1 MILSNAVLVTLFT
14 SLPSLVDGHAFMKI
28 PTSRNQYAVQIGTS
42 WEMKEGIPLAESTP
56 QGLNHNLNICGREGA
71 LGNDYDLWLDST
83 GVPMP
88 FVAQDTFTKGQVIDV
103 NIVIK
108 AHHMGHFEIKACA
121 MGRDSTQ
128 ECFDANPLEFMADV
142 THGMPK
148 DKNNPVRA
156 MLWGDGKDIMY
167 KYKLPD
173 NLAGD
178 QVLLQYIYWT
188 ANNCNYEGYDE
199 YYAAHDT
206 PPTSSKNSWSPGIPN
221 CKPQEQI
228 SLYRDERTT
237 GAVDGVELF
246 FNCAEIAITGEP
258 TPTPPVAPP
267 SPRPPPPVP
276 VPVQSPVQS
285 PIEPGITGTCGQG
298 DRGNAVCLDHSLC
311 CSKWGHCGTG
321 SGYCDDGSDN
331 TTPTSPVPAPVQ
343 APVDS
348 TPTTTGE
355 NHDLGES
362 RLIAYIGNW
371 QDCPTDEQI
380 AQYTHIVIAFAVT
393 YTWRLSGNVC
403 SETCE
408 IAAPPVCENADHPEL
423 IQKWK
428 AAGKKIILSFGG
440 AGMGGS
446 WAGDNNDCWDYCF
459 GRETQVVDRLTEI
472 VSDMGIDG
480 IDIDYE
486 YFYENNQGGSGFT
499 KGAEAQKFL
508 EDVTV
513 GLRSSMHAGSE
524 LTHAPMEPDVVP
536 GTAYFTVLKKVA
548 SSLDFL
554 MPQYYNGYV
563 QSLTNFP
570 GALKHFTD
578 ITEQMFDGDA
588 SKVVYGFCISDCSS
602 FNLDGYESA
611 DVMEKISDTYPCNG
625 GAFFWVAYDDTNG
638 SWSKPMEGQ
647 LGLNSATCADP
658 DRPVPPPV
666 SSPVSSPVQA
676 PSPVVDPG
684 SPGVPGGS
692 TGGGGGGSSSNGCCS
707 QNYKSCADWGN
718 DSKEVCEGLGGGMV
732 WLENGAV
739 DDCNLGRYNTCT
751 SKPTECCPGL
761 ICVGNQHF
769 KQCEADTQ

>member
-298 DRGNAVCLDHSLC
+298 DRGNGVCPDHSLC
-311 CSKWGHCGTG
+311 CSKWGHCGTD

-331 TTPTSPVPAPVQ
+331 TTPTSPVPVPVER
-343 APVDS
+343 
-348 TPTTTGE
+348 PTSLVGPGLPGPP
-355 NHDLGES
+355 D
-362 RLIAYIGNW
+362 GN
-371 QDCPTDEQI
+371 
-380 AQYTHIVIAFAVT
+380 
-393 YTWRLSGNVC
+393 S
-403 SETCE
+403 
-408 IAAPPVCENADHPEL
+408 
-423 IQKWK
+423 
-428 AAGKKIILSFGG
+428 
-440 AGMGGS
+440 
-446 WAGDNNDCWDYCF
+446 ND
-459 GRETQVVDRLTEI
+459 
-472 VSDMGIDG
+472 
-480 IDIDYE
+480 
-486 YFYENNQGGSGFT
+486 
-499 KGAEAQKFL
+499 A
-508 EDVTV
+508 
-513 GLRSSMHAGSE
+513 
-524 LTHAPMEPDVVP
+524 
-536 GTAYFTVLKKVA
+536 
-548 SSLDFL
+548 
-554 MPQYYNGYV
+554 
-563 QSLTNFP
+563 
-570 GALKHFTD
+570 
-578 ITEQMFDGDA
+578 
-588 SKVVYGFCISDCSS
+588 
-602 FNLDGYESA
+602 
-611 DVMEKISDTYPCNG
+611 
-625 GAFFWVAYDDTNG
+625 
-638 SWSKPMEGQ
+638 
-647 LGLNSATCADP
+647 
-658 DRPVPPPV
+658 
-666 SSPVSSPVQA
+666 
-676 PSPVVDPG
+676 
-684 SPGVPGGS
+684 
-692 TGGGGGGSSSNGCCS
+692 CCS
-707 QNYKSCADWGN
+707 MDYKSCAGWGN
-718 DSKEVCEGLGGGMV
+718 DSKESCEVLGTMI
-732 WLENGAV
+732 WLENGAI
-739 DDCNLGRYNTCT
+739 DCNLHKDKSCTNT
-751 SKPTECCPGL
+751 PTECCPGL
-761 ICVGNQHF
+761 VCVGNDNY
-769 KQCEADTQ
+769 KQCQADTQ